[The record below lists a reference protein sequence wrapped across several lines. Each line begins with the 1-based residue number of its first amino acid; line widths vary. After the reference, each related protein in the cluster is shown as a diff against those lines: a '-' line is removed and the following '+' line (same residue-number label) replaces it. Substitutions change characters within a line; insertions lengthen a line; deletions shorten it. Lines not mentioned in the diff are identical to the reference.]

1 MVDSLKIFSV
11 SIPSEFTLLSNTVVE
26 VSAVTLFQYPL
37 NLHCSQTNR
46 RLRFY
51 EQAFQ
56 YPLNL
61 HCSQTHKPVFA
72 LIPLFQYP
80 LNLHCSQTLLACFPH
95 LLRFNTLWIYTALK
109 RGIGTWRGWKS
120 FNTLWIYT
128 ALKQFDLCIRGLTS
142 FNTLW
147 IYTALKRDECLY
159 TPYSVSIPS
168 EFTLLSN
175 YILVRRY

>member
-61 HCSQTHKPVFA
+61 HCSQTWRMPLYSIFSFNTLWIYTALKLHTRPPVLTGVSIPSEFTLLSNRFF
-72 LIPLFQYP
+72 LICTPPTFQYP
-80 LNLHCSQTLLACFPH
+80 LNLHCSQTKLSPIL
-95 LLRFNTLWIYTALK
+95 TT
-109 RGIGTWRGWKS
+109 KS

-128 ALKQFDLCIRGLTS
+128 ALK
-142 FNTLW
+142 
-147 IYTALKRDECLY
+147 LK
-159 TPYSVSIPS
+159 IH
-168 EFTLLSN
+168 
-175 YILVRRY
+175 